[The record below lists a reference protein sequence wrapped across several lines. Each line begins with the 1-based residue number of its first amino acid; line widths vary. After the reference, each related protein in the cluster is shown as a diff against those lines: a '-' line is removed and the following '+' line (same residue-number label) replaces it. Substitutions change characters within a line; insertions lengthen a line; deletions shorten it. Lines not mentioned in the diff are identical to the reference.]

1 MRVTRG
7 SRIVKTSI
15 CALTL
20 LTAACTQGE
29 ATAPQTLRILAYNIH
44 HGAGLDGKLDLERI
58 AGVITAAAPDV
69 VALQEVD
76 SCVTR
81 TGGVDQA
88 TVLSSLTGM
97 QAVFGHFMDYQGG
110 RYGMALLSRLP
121 IVETTNHRLPDGEE
135 PRTAVAARLRL
146 PDTDDDIVV
155 IGIHFYRSE
164 AERLAQAERLLEIY
178 DDETSPVILAGDFNS
193 TSGSPVMD
201 LIGQQWSISDKG
213 EAHFT
218 FPADGPEREIDFIA
232 FRPADRFT
240 VVESRVIPEMVAS
253 DHRPVLLVIEY

>member
-7 SRIVKTSI
+7 SRIVKTAL
-15 CALTL
+15 CAVAL
-20 LTAACTQGE
+20 LASSCTRGE
-29 ATAPQTLRILAYNIH
+29 STAPQTLRILAYNIH
-44 HGAGLDGKLDLERI
+44 HGAGLDDTLDLKRI
-58 AGVITAAAPDV
+58 AGVINAVTPDV

-76 SCVTR
+76 SSVTR
-81 TGGVDQA
+81 TGSVDQA

-97 QAVFGHFMDYQGG
+97 QSVFGHFMDYQGG

-121 IVETTNHRLPDGEE
+121 IVESTNHRLPNGEE

-146 PDTDDDIVV
+146 PETDGEVIV

-164 AERLAQAERLLEIY
+164 EERLAQARRLIEIY
-178 DDETSPVILAGDFNS
+178 EDETVPVILAGDFNS
-193 TSGSPVMD
+193 TPGSPVMN
-201 LIGQQWSISDKG
+201 LVGRQWSIPDKG

-218 FPADGPEREIDFIA
+218 FPADEPEREIDFIA
-232 FRPADRFT
+232 FRPGDRFS

>member
-7 SRIVKTSI
+7 SGIVKTSI
-15 CALTL
+15 FALTL
-20 LTAACTQGE
+20 LTAAPTQ
-29 ATAPQTLRILAYNIH
+29 AVVAAPQTLRILAYNIH

-58 AGVITAAAPDV
+58 ARVITAVDPDV

-81 TGGVDQA
+81 TEGVDQA
-88 TVLSSLTGM
+88 TVLASLTGM
-97 QAVFGHFMDYQGG
+97 HSVFGHFMDYQGG

-121 IVETTNHRLPDGEE
+121 IVESTSHRLPDGEE
-135 PRTAVAARLRL
+135 PRTALAVTLRL
-146 PDTDDDIVV
+146 PDGDEDVVV

-164 AERLAQAERLLEIY
+164 EERLAQARRLIEIY
-178 DDETSPVILAGDFNS
+178 KTETSPVILAGDFNS
-193 TSGSPVMD
+193 TRSSPVMD
-201 LIGQQWSISDKG
+201 LIGQQWSIPDKG
-213 EAHFT
+213 NAHFT

-240 VVESRVIPEMVAS
+240 VVASRVIPDMVAS